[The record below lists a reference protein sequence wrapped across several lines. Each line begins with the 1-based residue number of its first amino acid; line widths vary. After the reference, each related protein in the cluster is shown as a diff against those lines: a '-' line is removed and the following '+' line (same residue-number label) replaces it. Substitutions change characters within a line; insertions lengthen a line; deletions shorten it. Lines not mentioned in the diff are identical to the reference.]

1 MTDLFQKLGG
11 REGLKTLI
19 TRFYDRAQ
27 QDPLLGPVFARH
39 VHDWPSHIET
49 VTDFWS
55 TQVGGPALYR
65 GGMGKHLM
73 LGLAP
78 EHFERWLELWNANA
92 REQVD
97 GECADA
103 LLAIGRSFA
112 ARLMQMQAGA
122 GIRIGTTRSGPVNP
136 PQAA

>member
-1 MTDLFQKLGG
+1 MTDLFQRLGG
-11 REGLKTLI
+11 RDGLKTLI
-19 TRFYDRAQ
+19 TRFYERAQ
-27 QDPLLGPVFARH
+27 QDALLGPVFARQ

-55 TQVGGPALYR
+55 TQTGGPALYR

-92 REQVD
+92 REQLSA
-97 GECADA
+97 ECADS
-103 LLAIGRSFA
+103 LLAIGRAFA

-122 GIRIGTTRSGPVNP
+122 GIRIGTVRPASVSP
-136 PQAA
+136 PQGA